1 MKRTVVALVTLLAG
15 SAAFAQPPG
24 LGETRPLDPA
34 PREPAPADDAKKPAA
49 SLPFPARPQSASDR
63 ELGRCEQLSDAAR
76 DDCLREERSAAA
88 GETRRREPPSAPPPH
103 NPR

>member
-15 SAAFAQPPG
+15 SAAFALPPG

-34 PREPAPADDAKKPAA
+34 PREPAPAGDAKKPAA
-49 SLPFPARPQSASDR
+49 PLPFPAGPQSASDR
-63 ELGRCEQLSDAAR
+63 GL
-76 DDCLREERSAAA
+76 